1 MANLVTGVTFAH
13 FYVATSRAHCIYH
26 GIIGCLG
33 LQLEDTSVPS
43 AYIFFLQLPRL
54 RILGAGAEGVYL
66 VYKLALNLIQKR
78 I

>member
-1 MANLVTGVTFAH
+1 LHLSWHYWLFGFA
-13 FYVATSRAHCIYH
+13 
-26 GIIGCLG
+26 
-33 LQLEDTSVPS
+33 EDTSVPS